1 MANKL
6 FIIRQAYPTSPRE
19 WDNLG
24 TMAYK
29 HRNYSLGEEEIDDPI
44 EWLEE
49 KLNLTPKG
57 EYTNDRLAELEEIFF
72 SEFIALPLYI
82 YDHSGVTMA
91 TTPFGCRW
99 DSSKV
104 GYIYL
109 SKEKA
114 REEYGWK
121 KITKARRE
129 KLLSYLEAEVKEFD
143 QYITGDVYR
152 FKVEDEDGEEVDSCG
167 GFYGTDWENNG
178 IKDHIDEEL
187 WEQLEGI
194 EVAYEEEGCC

>member
-6 FIIRQAYPTSPRE
+6 FIIRQAHPQNPRE
-19 WDNLG
+19 WSEYFS

-29 HRNYSLGEEEIDDPI
+29 HRKYSLGEEQISDPI

-49 KLNLTPKG
+49 KLGLQPKMQNR
-57 EYTNDRLAELEEIFF
+57 ERLEELEERFF
-72 SEFIALPLYI
+72 EKYIALPLYL
-82 YDHSGVTMA
+82 YDHSGITMA

-99 DSSKV
+99 DSGKV

-121 KITKARRE
+121 NLSKKRRE
-129 KLLSYLEAEVKEFD
+129 RLEEYLRNEVKEFD
-143 QYITGDVYR
+143 QYLTGEVFR
-152 FKVEDEDGEEVDSCG
+152 FKVEDEEGEEVDSCG
-167 GFYGTDWENNG
+167 GFYGMDWENNG

-187 WEQLEGI
+187 WPQLEGI
-194 EVAYEEEGCC
+194 EVAYEEEY